1 MNKIRTAVIG
11 CGGIS
16 QVHLTALSKMD
27 NVELVCVADI
37 KEDRAKARAEAF
49 GCAYTTDWKEFI
61 TRDDIDVV
69 HICTPHYLHASM
81 AIALLDAGK
90 RVLTEKP
97 MASEVADAE
106 EMIRHSGGRLGVV
119 FQNRYNEASQ
129 IIRQSIADGRYGKLL
144 ALRAAVNWHRTPEY
158 YTSSGWRGKFA
169 TEGGGVLINQA
180 IHTLD
185 LLLYFA
191 GKPVSVRGKVST
203 DELYDTIEV
212 EDTAHGLIRFEN
224 GLKANFYCTNTFGID
239 RPVEIE
245 LVFEKA
251 ILKTDAETL
260 YLNKD
265 GRITTLCTSAAS
277 GAKAYW
283 GTGHEILIRDF
294 YRAVEENRPFWIDG
308 QSALPVLKLLKGV
321 YQSSKEDGRE
331 VSLL

>member
-1 MNKIRTAVIG
+1 M
-11 CGGIS
+11 
-16 QVHLTALSKMD
+16 
-27 NVELVCVADI
+27 
-37 KEDRAKARAEAF
+37 
-49 GCAYTTDWKEFI
+49 
-61 TRDDIDVV
+61 
-69 HICTPHYLHASM
+69 
-81 AIALLDAGK
+81 
-90 RVLTEKP
+90 
-97 MASEVADAE
+97 
-106 EMIRHSGGRLGVV
+106 
-119 FQNRYNEASQ
+119 
-129 IIRQSIADGRYGKLL
+129 
-144 ALRAAVNWHRTPEY
+144 
-158 YTSSGWRGKFA
+158 
-169 TEGGGVLINQA
+169 LINQA